1 MLDEDEDF
9 EFFGVRFPY
18 FDEIS
23 NLFLIVVS
31 ILHGTVDKV
40 VGLSLLH
47 RLITVSLVPN
57 FPKNQLYDVFYSQ
70 LVTCTFVG
78 RLMYVNYDLSI
89 SKFVLDSFLSLRRK
103 LIDLFQTIVDFL
115 LPDCS
120 RSHIFS

>member
-1 MLDEDEDF
+1 M
-9 EFFGVRFPY
+9 
-18 FDEIS
+18 
-23 NLFLIVVS
+23 
-31 ILHGTVDKV
+31 
-40 VGLSLLH
+40 GLSWLH
-47 RLITVSLVPN
+47 QLITVLLVPN

-70 LVTCTFVG
+70 LATCTFAG